1 MKTTKRTQ
9 YALRAMINLARSE
22 NKVLSLRSISEKE
35 GISFDYLEKIF
46 SKLEK
51 ASLVDSKRG
60 ATGGYLLSRPSNEIA
75 LKDIFDAV
83 EETVS
88 VVDCI
93 EARCPRD
100 SGCRASGAW
109 KKVNKRIEETLY
121 SIKLSDLAK

>member
-22 NKVLSLRSISEKE
+22 GEVLSLRSVSEKE

-60 ATGGYLLSRPSNEIA
+60 ATGGYLLSWSPDEIT

-83 EETVS
+83 EENVS
-88 VVDCI
+88 IVDCI
-93 EARCPRD
+93 EAKCPRD

-109 KKVNKRIEETLY
+109 RKVNKKIEETLR

>member
-22 NKVLSLRSISEKE
+22 GEVVSLRSISEKE

-60 ATGGYLLSRPSNEIA
+60 ATGGYLLSRPSDKIT

-83 EETVS
+83 EES
-88 VVDCI
+88 IFIVDCI
-93 EARCPRD
+93 ETNCPRD

-109 KKVNKRIEETLY
+109 KKVNRKIEETIY
-121 SIKLSDLAK
+121 SIKLSDLIK